1 MMLKIL
7 LAISTQLEVVVAK
20 RQRGKLMKI
29 SFLVMFVN
37 IVGQREMNAHV
48 LLKRD
53 KREKR
58 EFLRFLEVS
67 DQQGSHQQYVK
78 IQHHCSKGVA
88 HIY

>member
-20 RQRGKLMKI
+20 RPRGKLTKI
-29 SFLVMFVN
+29 SFLVMFVH

-58 EFLRFLEVS
+58 EFLIIPEVS
-67 DQQGSHQQYVK
+67 LQQSSHQQYVK
-78 IQHHCSKGVA
+78 LIL
-88 HIY
+88 